1 MMDHMP
7 VKTDEKVMEINEE
20 ELARIKK
27 MIYAGKAD
35 ICWFLHRKEVK
46 GLIKIAEDHFKL
58 LEQSNGHNSEIS

>member
-1 MMDHMP
+1 MAKEDQVMDI
-7 VKTDEKVMEINEE
+7 DES

-46 GLIKIAEDHFKL
+46 GLIKLAEEA
-58 LEQSNGHNSEIS
+58 LEKRKNEP